1 MVHVRLDLK
10 ITRVPTLEILCSQ
23 AVVVGCCMQSRMRG
37 GAPQEPAPQTLTATE
52 LDQLEDGELTR
63 HVEAAAHPSG
73 SPPEP
78 LAHQMSHGSLVY
90 ERLPEGDAWRR
101 PGWPNAAELLAERLR
116 RGSVVAGA
124 RVERAGA
131 ARQAF
136 AGARAGEIAKP
147 RTRQ

>member
-1 MVHVRLDLK
+1 MAAASSSFWGYLPPIFWMGDDE
-10 ITRVPTLEILCSQ
+10 TRPE
-23 AVVVGCCMQSRMRG
+23 VVVWVNDFGLR
-37 GAPQEPAPQTLTATE
+37 E
-52 LDQLEDGELTR
+52 L
-63 HVEAAAHPSG
+63 H
-73 SPPEP
+73 
-78 LAHQMSHGSLVY
+78 
-90 ERLPEGDAWRR
+90 EGDAWRR

-124 RVERAGA
+124 RFERAGA